1 VNSTSHRPSIF
12 SIRLRLTSIAVVVVA
27 LVLGLSGLGVVY
39 WQHRSMI
46 SQQETKVNAVT
57 ASVALALSENRPIS
71 SLVPPG
77 TGVQIVDQQGNVVE
91 ASAAIDGQPPVSN
104 LHPRIGRRETVRGNR
119 INAPGDDGIEFVVAE
134 TVQTPKGVFTTYSM
148 IFGGRI
154 ETSTKSLIIGLAIV
168 LPLMAILLGIL
179 SWFFIGLALRP
190 VDRMRKTVDGLAE
203 DELDRRVPVPPGDD
217 EIARL
222 ANTLNEMLERLDAAQ
237 RRQRS
242 FISDASHELRSPI
255 ASLLA
260 TVEVARSHP
269 DQTNWSSVA
278 EVVLQEG
285 RRLSRLVD
293 DLLMLAAT
301 QEQGTIQRRETID
314 LDELLM
320 AEATRVRLQ
329 GFLAVDTAHVS
340 GARIEGDTVQV
351 DRALRN
357 IVDNAARHA
366 RHRLTFSVDVVDG
379 LARVVIGDD
388 GPGVSEDQ
396 AAVLFQRF
404 TRADSARSRVV
415 GGTGL
420 GLAIVA
426 SVMHAHGGSVRF
438 MPCEV
443 GAQVELIFP
452 TQGPPSS
459 PSEVAGVD
467 SSTSLLGLQPQ

>member
-1 VNSTSHRPSIF
+1 
-12 SIRLRLTSIAVVVVA
+12 
-27 LVLGLSGLGVVY
+27 
-39 WQHRSMI
+39 MI
-46 SQQETKVNAVT
+46 SQQETKVNTVT
-57 ASVALALSENRPIS
+57 ASVALALSENRPINA
-71 SLVPPG
+71 LVPPG
-77 TGVQIVDQQGNVVE
+77 TGVQVVDQSGNVVE
-91 ASAAIDGQPPVSN
+91 SSTSIDGQPPVSN
-104 LHPRIGRRETVRGNR
+104 VHPSVGQRETVRGGR
-119 INAPGDDGIEFVVAE
+119 IDAPGDDGIEFVVAE
-134 TVQTPKGVFTTYSM
+134 TVATPKGVYTIYSM

-154 ETSTKSLIIGLAIV
+154 ESSTKSLIIGLAIV
-168 LPLMAILLGIL
+168 LPLMTILLGIL

-222 ANTLNEMLERLDAAQ
+222 ANTLNEMLERLDTAQ

-269 DQTNWSSVA
+269 DQTNWSSVS

-285 RRLSRLVD
+285 RRLSQLVD

-301 QEQGTIQRRETID
+301 QEQGEVKRREPID

-320 AEATRVRLQ
+320 AEAARLRLQ
-329 GFLAVDTAHVS
+329 GSLVVDTSHVT
-340 GARIEGDTVQV
+340 GARIEGDTLQV
-351 DRALRN
+351 DRAIRN
-357 IVDNAARHA
+357 VVDNAARHA

-379 LARVVIGDD
+379 SARVLIGDD
-388 GPGVSEDQ
+388 GPGVSSDQ
-396 AAVLFQRF
+396 AAALFQRF
-404 TRADSARSRVV
+404 SRADTARSRMA

-426 SVMHAHGGSVRF
+426 SVMHAHGGTARF
-438 MPCEV
+438 VPCES
-443 GAQVELIFP
+443 GAEVELVFP
-452 TQGPPSS
+452 IQGRPSS
-459 PSEVAGVD
+459 RSEAEGAD

>member
-1 VNSTSHRPSIF
+1 
-12 SIRLRLTSIAVVVVA
+12 LIAVIVVA
-27 LVLGLSGLGVVY
+27 LVLGLSGLGVVF

-46 SQQETKVNAVT
+46 SQQETKVNTVT

-77 TGVQIVDQQGNVVE
+77 TGVQVVDQSGNVVE
-91 ASAAIDGQPPVSN
+91 SSASIDGQPPVSN
-104 LHPRIGRRETVRGNR
+104 IHPNVGQRETVRGSR

-134 TVQTPKGVFTTYSM
+134 TVATPKGVYTIYSM

-154 ETSTKSLIIGLAIV
+154 ESSTKSLIIGLAIV
-168 LPLMAILLGIL
+168 LPLMTILLGIL

-222 ANTLNEMLERLDAAQ
+222 ANTLNEMLERLDTAQ

-269 DQTNWSSVA
+269 DQTNWNSVS

-285 RRLSRLVD
+285 RRLSQLVD

-301 QEQGTIQRRETID
+301 QEQGTVQRRETID

-320 AEATRVRLQ
+320 AEATRLRLQ
-329 GFLAVDTAHVS
+329 SSLVVDTSRVS
-340 GARIEGDTVQV
+340 GARIEGDPVQV

-357 IVDNAARHA
+357 VVDNAARHA
-366 RHRLTFSVDVVDG
+366 QHRLTFSVDVAG
-379 LARVVIGDD
+379 QRARVLVSDD
-388 GPGVSEDQ
+388 GPGVSPDQ

-404 TRADSARSRVV
+404 SRADSARSRIA

-426 SVMHAHGGSVRF
+426 SVMHAHGGTARF
-438 MPCEV
+438 VPCEA
-443 GAQVELIFP
+443 GAEVELVFP
-452 TQGPPSS
+452 VQGPASS
-459 PSEVAGVD
+459 PSEVEDAG